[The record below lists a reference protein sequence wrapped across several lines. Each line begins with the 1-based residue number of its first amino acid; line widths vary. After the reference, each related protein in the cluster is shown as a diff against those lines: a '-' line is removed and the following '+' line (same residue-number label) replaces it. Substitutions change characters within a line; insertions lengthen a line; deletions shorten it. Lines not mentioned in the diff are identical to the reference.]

1 MKGRTSQLGIAAL
14 FLIAFAAFTS
24 LGQDNVAPLGIFPS
38 PPESSELEVRI
49 WVDQGAY
56 QVGEPIVIHY
66 SVNKPAY
73 IYIWDIEPDGSANQL
88 FPYPSSGTPNNYVQ
102 AGEHIIGPPPGSTR
116 WRIAPPLGTEYLQIL
131 ATTSPVD
138 PFAFF
143 SQDPQAFQAQIEV
156 QVLGILPVTERS
168 WDFTSFEIVDSPPSS
183 YGTLVINST
192 PSGAS
197 VYLDGQY
204 AGYTPRTLFV
214 AQGFHQITVS
224 KPGYLGWQAA
234 TLIIGGITRAIN
246 VTLVPLFPTNASPT
260 AYFSYSPANPPVGV
274 YVHFDGSGSS
284 DSDGTITSYAWN
296 FGDGSIDSDVAPW
309 HPFNSPGTYI
319 VTLTVTDDDGASD
332 TMTQAVQV
340 GSSNQAPAAA
350 FSATPTNPM
359 VNAWVQFDPSA
370 SADSDGSIVSYSWN
384 FGDGH
389 TDTDLIGWN
398 AFAAAGT
405 YVVTLTVTDDDGATD
420 STSRAIQVG
429 PSNQSPVAAFTLTPP
444 IPLVNGW
451 VQFNASASS
460 DPDGSI
466 VNYAWNFGDGH
477 TDTDLIGWNAFAA
490 AGTYTV
496 TLTVTDDDGASDSVS
511 QIIRV
516 GPANLSPTAAF
527 TFTPPDPAVNE
538 WTRFDAFTST
548 DRDGTI
554 VSYTWNPGDGSA
566 PITKTYGYHYHAFSA
581 PGTYF
586 VTLTVTDDDGAT
598 DTTTRNVSV
607 GTVLQAPV
615 ALFTFAPVAPAVGQ
629 SVFFNA
635 SASHDPDGVIVSY
648 RWDLD
653 GNGIDDGFAPMI
665 STPYNTPGVAMVRLT
680 VIDNDGLSSTST
692 QAVVV
697 TATGGTPGMPA
708 MGTTPGVFV
717 WGTDSWH
724 LTVNAGAGWFTPH
737 SYRLELRSD
746 ASFQNI
752 GQLSSGGVVP
762 LGILPAPTGGGKTLV
777 FDGSLQT
784 GSVDYEFRVPG
795 SSSIWMKLELDI
807 DGDGTLDTSSSFVYL
822 RHSMVRPP
830 TSPFVVGLPRGSS
843 DELTPS
849 VDFRIGLVLL
859 GDYGSIFSVTGW
871 GPTISELEAP

>member
-1 MKGRTSQLGIAAL
+1 MKGRISRLGIAAL

-56 QVGEPIVIHY
+56 QVGEPIVVHY

-73 IYIWDIEPDGSANQL
+73 IYIWDIYPDGTAYPF
-88 FPYPSSGTPNNYVQ
+88 FPNAEPGGSENYVP
-102 AGEHIIGPPPGSTR
+102 AGEHTVPGNWEIGF
-116 WRIAPPLGTEYLQIL
+116 PLGTEYMQIL

-138 PFAFF
+138 PFGFF
-143 SQDPQAFQAQIEV
+143 SPEDPAAFQAQVEV
-156 QVLGILPVTERS
+156 QILGILPVTERS
-168 WDFTSFEIVDSPPSS
+168 WDFTSFEIVAEPPSS

-192 PSGAS
+192 PSGAL
-197 VYLDGQY
+197 VYIDGQY
-204 AGYTPRTLFV
+204 AGYTPRSLFV
-214 AQGFHQITVS
+214 AQGFHQISVS

-234 TLIIGGITRAIN
+234 TLIIGGITRTIN
-246 VTLVPLFPTNASPT
+246 VTLVPLSPANASPT
-260 AYFSYSPANPPVGV
+260 ADFSYSPINPPVGAW
-274 YVHFDGSGSS
+274 VHFDGSGST
-284 DSDGTITSYAWN
+284 DSDGSIVSYTWN
-296 FGDGSIDSDVAPW
+296 YGDGSIESGVARW

-319 VTLTVTDDDGASD
+319 VILTVTDDDGASD

-340 GSSNQAPAAA
+340 GPSNQAPVATFSVDPANPMVSQWVQFDATASTDSDGSIVSYSWNFGDGHTDTELIGWNAFAAAGTYTVTLTVIDDDGATDSTSHAIQVGPSNQSPVAA

-359 VNAWVQFDPSA
+359 VDAWVQFDATA

-389 TDTDLIGWN
+389 TDTELIGWN
-398 AFAAAGT
+398 AFT
-405 YVVTLTVTDDDGATD
+405 
-420 STSRAIQVG
+420 
-429 PSNQSPVAAFTLTPP
+429 
-444 IPLVNGW
+444 
-451 VQFNASASS
+451 
-460 DPDGSI
+460 
-466 VNYAWNFGDGH
+466 
-477 TDTDLIGWNAFAA
+477 A

-496 TLTVTDDDGASDSVS
+496 TLTVIDDDGATDSVS

-516 GPANLSPTAAF
+516 GPTNLSPTAAF

-538 WTRFDAFTST
+538 WTRLDAVTSA
-548 DRDGTI
+548 DPDGTI

-566 PITKTYGYHYHAFSA
+566 PITKTDSYHYHAFSA
-581 PGTYF
+581 SGTYF

-598 DTTTRNVSV
+598 DTVTRNISV
-607 GTVLQAPV
+607 GTALQDPV
-615 ALFTFAPVAPAVGQ
+615 ALFAFAPSAPVVGQ

-635 SASHDPDGVIVSY
+635 STSYDPDGTIVSY
-648 RWDLD
+648 AWDLD
-653 GNGIDDGFAPMI
+653 GNGVDDAFAP
-665 STPYNTPGVAMVRLT
+665 TTNATYNSPGVAMVRLT

-697 TATGGTPGMPA
+697 TVTGGTPGAPA

-717 WGTDSWH
+717 WGSDSWH
-724 LTVNAGAGWFTPH
+724 LTVNAGAGWFAPR

-746 ASFQNI
+746 ESFQNI
-752 GQLSSGGVVP
+752 GQSSSGGVVP
-762 LGILPAPTGGGKTLV
+762 LGILPTPTGGGKTLV

-784 GSVDYEFRVPG
+784 GSVDYEFRAPN

-830 TSPFVVGLPRGSS
+830 TSPFIVGLPSGSS

-849 VDFRIGLVLL
+849 VDFRIGRILL
-859 GDYGSIFSVTGW
+859 GEYGSMFSVSGW
-871 GPTISELEAP
+871 GPTISSLEAP